1 MFDGLGTG
9 FAGGRV
15 RIGAGSCAR
24 IGCGGRVCM
33 PCASRGPAS
42 SGARTNAIRIDDVL
56 EIILRTRPPCE
67 RADWTGSYIPMNL
80 IQPTLK
86 IITACL
92 ETCCARR
99 SVGITAQVVL
109 AACSTPAADSAT
121 SGPYDLVITNARIV
135 DGTGNPWYEG
145 DVGVRGDRIAIV
157 APRGALARET
167 AKTTIDAA
175 GLVLA
180 PGFIDI
186 QSHSWNQL
194 LFADGR
200 VIGKV
205 SQGVTSEILGEATTP
220 APSNARIDSLFM
232 GGDPDDALM
241 LAHVPHFRGE
251 HGFGIWLDSMQAH
264 GNAVNVGSYLGA
276 TTVRAYAMGRKEG
289 TPSPAEQDTMRA
301 VVANAMRDG
310 AFGISSALIYPPGSY
325 AGTEEL
331 IENARAMAP
340 LHGTY
345 ISHIRAEENE
355 LLSAMDEAIR
365 IGKDGG
371 VPLVIYHFKA
381 SGRVNWPLAVPAIA
395 KVDSARAAGQD
406 VKATMY
412 PYPASG
418 NNLSSCI
425 PGWVHADGK
434 LLERLGHASLV
445 PRIRKEMA
453 DPNPTGPALCQQNPP
468 DAYQISGF
476 KKPEWKQ
483 YEGLRLDA
491 IAKAMG
497 LAWTDAV
504 IQLTIGEANK
514 LSKVSFAMSDENVS
528 RMMSRPW
535 VVIGSD
541 AGGHDPDTTTA
552 LVHPRSYGTFP
563 RVLGKYSR
571 DEKLFPLEDAVRRMT
586 WSNAQILGLRD
597 RGQVREGMFADL
609 VIFDPATVIDR
620 AEFAKPHQLSTGVR
634 DVFVNGVAVWRDG
647 KHTGAKPG
655 RALRGAGYTQ
665 KP

>member
-1 MFDGLGTG
+1 MIPTH
-9 FAGGRV
+9 
-15 RIGAGSCAR
+15 
-24 IGCGGRVCM
+24 
-33 PCASRGPAS
+33 S
-42 SGARTNAIRIDDVL
+42 S
-56 EIILRTRPPCE
+56 
-67 RADWTGSYIPMNL
+67 
-80 IQPTLK
+80 LK
-86 IITACL
+86 IIAARVT
-92 ETCCARR
+92 THRARR
-99 SVGITAQVVL
+99 RGL
-109 AACSTPAADSAT
+109 AAILAALGACGQPPADGAASA
-121 SGPYDLVITNARIV
+121 PYDLVITNARIV
-135 DGTGNPWYEG
+135 DGTGNPWYDG
-145 DVGVRGDRIAIV
+145 DVGVRADRIATV
-157 APRGALARET
+157 APRGALAKAS
-167 AKTTIDAA
+167 AKETIDAA

-220 APSNARIDSLFM
+220 APSNARIDSLYM
-232 GGDPDDALM
+232 GGDPEDALM
-241 LAHVPHFRGE
+241 LSRVPQFRGA
-251 HGFGIWLDSMQAH
+251 HGFGAWLDSMQAH

-289 TPSPAEQDTMRA
+289 TPTPAEQDSMRA
-301 VVANAMRDG
+301 VVVNAMRDG

-345 ISHIRAEENE
+345 ITHIRAEENS
-355 LLSAMDEAIR
+355 LLTAMDEAVR

-371 VPLVIYHFKA
+371 VPVVIYHFKA
-381 SGRVNWPLAVPAIA
+381 SGRANWPLAAPAIA
-395 KVDSARAAGQD
+395 KIDSARAAGQD

-434 LLERLGHASLV
+434 LLERLGDAALL

-453 DPNPTGPALCQQNPP
+453 DPNPTAPALCQQNPP

-476 KKPEWKQ
+476 KKPEWTRF
-483 YEGLRLDA
+483 EGLRLDA
-491 IAKAMG
+491 IAKALG
-497 LAWTDAV
+497 LDWTDAV
-504 IQLTIGEANK
+504 IQLTIGESNK

-528 RMMSRPW
+528 RMLSRPW

-552 LVHPRSYGTFP
+552 LVHPRSYGTFA
-563 RVLGKYSR
+563 RVLGKYAR
-571 DEKLFPLEDAVRRMT
+571 DEALFPLEEAVRKMT
-586 WSNAQILGLRD
+586 WSTAQILGLRD
-597 RGQVREGMFADL
+597 RGMVKEGMVADL
-609 VIFDPATVIDR
+609 VIFDPASVIDR
-620 AEFAKPHQLSTGVR
+620 ATFTKPHQLSTGVR

-647 KHTGAKPG
+647 KHTGARPG
-655 RALRGAGYTQ
+655 KALRGPGYVA